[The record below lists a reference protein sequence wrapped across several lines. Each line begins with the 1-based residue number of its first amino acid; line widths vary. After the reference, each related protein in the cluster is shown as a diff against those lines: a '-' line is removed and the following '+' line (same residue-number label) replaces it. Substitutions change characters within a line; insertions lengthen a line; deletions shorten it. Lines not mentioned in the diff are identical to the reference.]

1 MDRGGNAPP
10 FLLQWFNMI
19 RMKNIFLA
27 CSLFLCTLAASNP
40 VETGHARA
48 SLITNLQDSQ
58 QESFYVG
65 VRLEMQ
71 EGWHTY
77 WENPGDSGSPFE
89 ANWITDQGIIVENVQ
104 WPTPVTI
111 PYPPLMTFGYEG
123 DVVFPFKIFR
133 AVDSNLTQINVELDF
148 LICADICIPERA
160 SLSLDLSSATPN
172 PLLDTAIAKLPTDF
186 MQTQSFID
194 GENLKT
200 RFQSTRAVE
209 TAYLFPRQDDLFVYM
224 PSQELVQLSEDTY
237 EISVPVLNTD
247 MGFFSGVL
255 SINGEGFQVE
265 EELQSVSNMSLWQAL
280 LFALIGGL
288 ILNLMPCVFPVISL
302 KVLSFVSMGGD
313 DNTKIRNHALSFVGG
328 VMSTFLSIATA
339 LIIIRS
345 TGSMIG
351 WGYQLQSPAVVGIL
365 TLIMLGIGLILLTNI
380 NFAAGLTT
388 MGSSVQSRNDYS
400 GSFFTGVLAVVV
412 ASPCTAPFMGAAIG
426 YALLQPSFATLPIF
440 LALGL
445 GFAGPYLILA
455 LKPEWI
461 SALPKPGAWME
472 TLKQFFAFP
481 MIATALWLMWV
492 FMVQTSG
499 DALILLLILGLM
511 LGIAIWMIATFKGR
525 WKWIGL
531 VVTLLVAV
539 QIFNTL
545 PENTNELEVDA
556 SAEKWSLAIESD
568 LQAQNQAYLIN
579 FTAAWCITC
588 QTNEKTA
595 FARDRVKEYLKDQG
609 ITYVK
614 ADWTNRNED
623 IAIGLAR
630 YERTGI
636 PLYIFWKPGMHGSKI
651 LPAVLTEDLLIK
663 SMQ

>member
-1 MDRGGNAPP
+1 
-10 FLLQWFNMI
+10 
-19 RMKNIFLA
+19 MKKFFLA
-27 CSLFLCTLAASNP
+27 CSLLFCTLAYSNP

-77 WENPGDSGSPFE
+77 WENPGDSGSPFD
-89 ANWITDQGIIVENVQ
+89 AQWNVDQGIIVENVE

-123 DVVFPFKIFR
+123 DVVFPFKVFR
-133 AVDSNLTQINVELDF
+133 AIDSNLSKINLEFDF
-148 LICADICIPERA
+148 LICADICIPEKA
-160 SLSLDLSSATPN
+160 SLSLDLS
-172 PLLDTAIAKLPTDF
+172 TALPDSLVDEAVKSLPADF
-186 MQTQSFID
+186 IQTQSVVEGD
-194 GENLKT
+194 HLKIK
-200 RFQSTRAVE
+200 FKSSQPVSN
-209 TAYLFPRQDDLFVYM
+209 AYLFPREDNLFAYT
-224 PSQELVQLSEDTY
+224 PTQKWNRLIEDTY
-237 EISVPVLNTD
+237 EIAVPILND
-247 MGFFSGVL
+247 EVGSFSGIL
-255 SINGEGFQVE
+255 RINDEGFQVK
-265 EELQSVSNMSLWQAL
+265 EELESAPSMSLWQAI

-302 KVLSFVSMGGD
+302 KVLSFVSMGGN

-328 VMSTFLSIATA
+328 VMSTFLSIAAA

-351 WGYQLQSPAVVGIL
+351 WGYQLQSPIVVGIL

-388 MGSSVQSRNDYS
+388 LGSSVQSRNDYS

-440 LALGL
+440 IALGL
-445 GFAGPYLILA
+445 GFAGPYLLLA
-455 LKPEWI
+455 LRPDWI

-499 DALILLLILGLM
+499 DALILLLILGLI
-511 LGIAIWMIATFKGR
+511 LAIAIWMIATFKGR
-525 WKWIGL
+525 WKWVGMLATFLAAI
-531 VVTLLVAV
+531 
-539 QIFNTL
+539 QMFNNL
-545 PENTNELEVDA
+545 PENTSELAADS
-556 SAEKWSLAIESD
+556 SAEQWSLAIESD
-568 LQAQNQAYLIN
+568 LQAQDQAYLIN

-595 FARDRVKEYLKDQG
+595 FARDKVKEYLKNQD

-636 PLYIFWKPGMHGSKI
+636 PLYIFWKPGMPGSKI
-651 LPAVLTEDLLIK
+651 LPAVLTEDILIK

>member
-1 MDRGGNAPP
+1 
-10 FLLQWFNMI
+10 
-19 RMKNIFLA
+19 MKKFFLA
-27 CSLFLCTLAASNP
+27 CSLLFCTLAYSNP

-58 QESFYVG
+58 QESFYIG

-89 ANWITDQGIIVENVQ
+89 AKWNIDQGFIIENVE

-123 DVVFPFKIFR
+123 DVVFPFKVFR
-133 AVDSNLTQINVELDF
+133 SLDSELSSISIDFDF
-148 LICADICIPERA
+148 LICADICIPEKA
-160 SLSLDLSSATPN
+160 SLTLDLS
-172 PLLDTAIAKLPTDF
+172 TAIPNSLVDAAVNSLPIDF
-186 MQTQSFID
+186 IQTQSFVEGD
-194 GENLKT
+194 HLKIK
-200 RFQSTRAVE
+200 FKSSQPVSK
-209 TAYLFPRQDDLFVYM
+209 AYFFPREDNLFAYTTT
-224 PSQELVQLSEDTY
+224 QKWDRLSEDTY
-237 EISVPVLNTD
+237 EIAVPILND
-247 MGFFSGVL
+247 EVGSFSGIL
-255 SINGEGFQVE
+255 RINDEGFQVK
-265 EELQSVSNMSLWQAL
+265 EELESAPSMSLWQAI

-302 KVLSFVSMGGD
+302 KVLSFVSMGGND
-313 DNTKIRNHALSFVGG
+313 DSKIRNHALSFVGG
-328 VMSTFLSIATA
+328 VMSTFLSIAAA

-351 WGYQLQSPAVVGIL
+351 WGYQLQSPIVVGIL

-388 MGSSVQSRNDYS
+388 LGSSVQSRNDYS

-445 GFAGPYLILA
+445 GFAGPYLLLA
-455 LKPEWI
+455 LRPDWI

-499 DALILLLILGLM
+499 DALILLLILGLI

-525 WKWIGL
+525 WKWVGMLATFLAAI
-531 VVTLLVAV
+531 
-539 QIFNTL
+539 QMFNNL
-545 PENTNELEVDA
+545 PENTSELAADSSSEQ
-556 SAEKWSLAIESD
+556 WSLTIESD
-568 LQAQNQAYLIN
+568 LQAQDQAYLIN

-595 FARDRVKEYLKDQG
+595 FARDKVKEYLKNQD

-636 PLYIFWKPGMHGSKI
+636 PLYIFWKPGMPGSKI
-651 LPAVLTEDLLIK
+651 LPAVLTEDILIK

>member
-1 MDRGGNAPP
+1 
-10 FLLQWFNMI
+10 
-19 RMKNIFLA
+19 MKKFFLA
-27 CSLFLCTLAASNP
+27 CSLLFCTLAYSNP

-77 WENPGDSGSPFE
+77 WENPGDSGSPFD
-89 ANWITDQGIIVENVQ
+89 AQWNVDQGIIVENVE

-123 DVVFPFKIFR
+123 DVVFPFKVFR
-133 AVDSNLTQINVELDF
+133 AIDSNLSKINLEFDF
-148 LICADICIPERA
+148 LICADICIPEKA
-160 SLSLDLSSATPN
+160 SLSLDLSSALPN
-172 PLLDTAIAKLPTDF
+172 SLVDEAVKNLPADF
-186 MQTQSFID
+186 IQTQSVVEGD
-194 GENLKT
+194 HLKIK
-200 RFQSTRAVE
+200 FKSSQPVSN
-209 TAYLFPRQDDLFVYM
+209 AYLFPREDNLFAYT
-224 PSQELVQLSEDTY
+224 PTQKWNRLSEDTY
-237 EISVPVLNTD
+237 EIAVPILND
-247 MGFFSGVL
+247 EVGSFSGIL
-255 SINGEGFQVE
+255 RINDEGFQVK
-265 EELQSVSNMSLWQAL
+265 EELESAPSMSLWQAI

-302 KVLSFVSMGGD
+302 KVLSFVSMGGN

-328 VMSTFLSIATA
+328 VMSTFLSIAAA

-351 WGYQLQSPAVVGIL
+351 WGYQLQSPIVVGIL

-388 MGSSVQSRNDYS
+388 LGSSVQSRNDYS

-440 LALGL
+440 VALGL
-445 GFAGPYLILA
+445 GFAGPYLLLA
-455 LKPEWI
+455 LRPDWI

-499 DALILLLILGLM
+499 DALILLLILGLI
-511 LGIAIWMIATFKGR
+511 LAIAIWMIATFKGR
-525 WKWIGL
+525 WKWVGMLATFLAAI
-531 VVTLLVAV
+531 
-539 QIFNTL
+539 QMFNNL
-545 PENTNELEVDA
+545 PENTSELAADS
-556 SAEKWSLAIESD
+556 SAEQWSLAIESD
-568 LQAQNQAYLIN
+568 LQAQDQAYLIN

-595 FARDRVKEYLKDQG
+595 FARDKVKEYLKNQD

-636 PLYIFWKPGMHGSKI
+636 PLYIFWKPGMPGSKI
-651 LPAVLTEDLLIK
+651 LPAVLTEDILIK

>member
-1 MDRGGNAPP
+1 
-10 FLLQWFNMI
+10 
-19 RMKNIFLA
+19 MKKIFLA

-65 VRLEMQ
+65 VRLQMQ
-71 EGWHTY
+71 DGWHTY
-77 WENPGDSGSPFE
+77 WENPGDSGSPFD
-89 ANWITDQGIIVENVQ
+89 ATWKVAQGVIVENVE
-104 WPTPVTI
+104 WPTPMTI

-123 DVVFPFKIFR
+123 DVVFPFKVFR
-133 AVDSNLTQINVELDF
+133 AIDSDLSSITVDFNF
-148 LICADICIPERA
+148 LICADICIPEKA
-160 SLSLDLSSATPN
+160 SLTLDLSSALPN
-172 PLLDTAIAKLPTDF
+172 FLVDEAIKNLPTDF
-186 MQTQSFID
+186 VQTQSVVEGD
-194 GENLKT
+194 NLKIT
-200 RFQSTRAVE
+200 FKSSQPINS
-209 TAYLFPRQDDLFVYM
+209 AYFFPRQDNLFTYT
-224 PSQELVQLSEDTY
+224 PTQQLISLGDNAY
-237 EISVPVLNTD
+237 EIIIPVLKD
-247 MGFFSGVL
+247 EVASFSGIL
-255 SINGEGFQVE
+255 SINGEGFQIE
-265 EELQSVSNMSLWQAL
+265 EKLKSSSSMSLWQAI

-313 DNTKIRNHALSFVGG
+313 DNSKIRNHALSFVGG
-328 VMSTFLSIATA
+328 VMSTFVSIATA

-345 TGSMIG
+345 SGSMIG
-351 WGYQLQSPAVVGIL
+351 WGYQLQSPVVVGIL

-388 MGSSVQSRNDYS
+388 LGSSVQSRNDYS

-445 GFAGPYLILA
+445 GFAGPYLLLA
-455 LKPEWI
+455 LKPDWI

-499 DALILLLILGLM
+499 DALILLLLLGLI

-525 WKWIGL
+525 WKWIGML
-531 VVTLLVAV
+531 ATILAAV
-539 QIFNTL
+539 QIFNNL
-545 PENTNELEVDA
+545 PENTNGLVADS
-556 SAEKWSLAIESD
+556 SAEQWSLALESD
-568 LQAQNQAYLIN
+568 LQAQDRAYLIN

-595 FARDRVKEYLKDQG
+595 FARDKVKEYLSNQN

-614 ADWTNRNED
+614 ADWTNRNEE
-623 IAIGLAR
+623 IAIGLAK

-636 PLYIFWKPGMHGSKI
+636 PLYIFWKPGMPESKI

>member
-1 MDRGGNAPP
+1 
-10 FLLQWFNMI
+10 
-19 RMKNIFLA
+19 MKKFFLA
-27 CSLFLCTLAASNP
+27 CSLLFCTLAYSNP

-77 WENPGDSGSPFE
+77 WENPGDSGSPFD
-89 ANWITDQGIIVENVQ
+89 AQWNVDQGIIVENVE

-123 DVVFPFKIFR
+123 DVVFPFKVFR
-133 AVDSNLTQINVELDF
+133 AIDSNLSKINLEFDF
-148 LICADICIPERA
+148 LICADICIPEKA
-160 SLSLDLSSATPN
+160 SLSLDLS
-172 PLLDTAIAKLPTDF
+172 TALPDSLVDEAVKSLPADF
-186 MQTQSFID
+186 IQTQSVVEGD
-194 GENLKT
+194 HLKIK
-200 RFQSTRAVE
+200 FKSSQPVSN
-209 TAYLFPRQDDLFVYM
+209 AYLFPREDNLFAYT
-224 PSQELVQLSEDTY
+224 PTQKWNRLSEDTY
-237 EISVPVLNTD
+237 EIAVPVLND
-247 MGFFSGVL
+247 EVGSFSGIL
-255 SINGEGFQVE
+255 RINDEGFQVK
-265 EELQSVSNMSLWQAL
+265 EELESAPSMSLWQAI

-302 KVLSFVSMGGD
+302 KVLSFVSMGGN
-313 DNTKIRNHALSFVGG
+313 DNSKIRNHALSFVGG
-328 VMSTFLSIATA
+328 VMSTFLSIAAA

-351 WGYQLQSPAVVGIL
+351 WGYQLQSPIVVGIL

-388 MGSSVQSRNDYS
+388 LGSSVQSRNDYS

-440 LALGL
+440 IALGL
-445 GFAGPYLILA
+445 GFAGPYLLLA
-455 LKPEWI
+455 LRPDWI

-499 DALILLLILGLM
+499 DALILLLILGLI
-511 LGIAIWMIATFKGR
+511 LAIAIWMIATFKGR
-525 WKWIGL
+525 WKWVGMLATFLAAI
-531 VVTLLVAV
+531 
-539 QIFNTL
+539 QMFNNL
-545 PENTNELEVDA
+545 PENTSELAADA
-556 SAEKWSLAIESD
+556 SAEQWSLAIESD
-568 LQAQNQAYLIN
+568 LQAQDQAYLIN

-595 FARDRVKEYLKDQG
+595 FARDKVKEYLKNQD

-636 PLYIFWKPGMHGSKI
+636 PLYIFWKPGMPGSKI
-651 LPAVLTEDLLIK
+651 LPAVLTEDILIK

>member
-1 MDRGGNAPP
+1 
-10 FLLQWFNMI
+10 
-19 RMKNIFLA
+19 MKKIFLA

-89 ANWITDQGIIVENVQ
+89 ARWSVDQGVIVENVE

-123 DVVFPFKIFR
+123 DVVFPFKVFR
-133 AVDSNLTQINVELDF
+133 AIDSGLSSISLDFDF
-148 LICADICIPERA
+148 LICADICIPEKA

-172 PLLDTAIAKLPTDF
+172 SLVDAAIAKLPTNFLD
-186 MQTQSFID
+186 TQSVVEGD
-194 GENLKT
+194 NLKI
-200 RFQSTRAVE
+200 RFKSSQPLTK
-209 TAYLFPRQDDLFVYM
+209 AYFFPRQDNFFAYTAT
-224 PSQELVQLSEDTY
+224 QELVSLGDDAY
-237 EISVPVLNTD
+237 ELAIPVLKD
-247 MGFFSGVL
+247 EIAYFSGIL
-255 SINGEGFQVE
+255 SIDDSGFQIE
-265 EELQSVSNMSLWQAL
+265 EELGSTAGMSLWQAI

-313 DNTKIRNHALSFVGG
+313 DNSKIRNHALSFVGG
-328 VMSTFLSIATA
+328 VMSTFLLIATA

-351 WGYQLQSPAVVGIL
+351 WGYQLQSPVVVGIL
-365 TLIMLGIGLILLTNI
+365 TLIMLGIGLVLLTNI
-380 NFAAGLTT
+380 NFASGLTT
-388 MGSSVQSRNDYS
+388 IGSSVQSRNDYS

-445 GFAGPYLILA
+445 GFAGPYLLLA

-481 MIATALWLMWV
+481 MIASALWLMWV
-492 FMVQTSG
+492 FMVQTSE
-499 DALILLLILGLM
+499 DALILLLILGLI

-525 WKWIGL
+525 WKWIGML
-531 VVTLLVAV
+531 VTLLASV
-539 QIFNTL
+539 QIFNNL
-545 PENTNELEVDA
+545 PENSNGMVADA
-556 SAEKWSLAIESD
+556 SAEQWSLNIESD

-595 FARDRVKEYLKDQG
+595 FARDKVKEYIKEQN
-609 ITYVK
+609 ITYIK
-614 ADWTNRNED
+614 ADWTNRNEE

-636 PLYIFWKPGMHGSKI
+636 PLYIFWKPGMPGSKI
-651 LPAVLTEDLLIK
+651 LPAVLTEDILLK

>member
-1 MDRGGNAPP
+1 MNH
-10 FLLQWFNMI
+10 
-19 RMKNIFLA
+19 MKHILLA
-27 CSLFLCTLAASNP
+27 CSLFFCTLAVSNP
-40 VETGHARA
+40 VDTGHARA
-48 SLITNLQDSQ
+48 SLITNLENSE
-58 QESFYVG
+58 QESFYIG
-65 VRLEMQ
+65 LRLEMQ

-77 WENPGDSGSPFE
+77 WENPGDSGSPFD
-89 ANWITDQGIIVENVQ
+89 AKWTVNKGAIVENVQ

-123 DVVFPFKIFR
+123 DVVFPFKVFR
-133 AVDSNLTQINVELDF
+133 SLDSELESISLEFDF
-148 LICADICIPERA
+148 LICADICIPESA
-160 SLSLDLSSATPN
+160 SLTLDLSSATPS
-172 PLLDTAIAKLPTDF
+172 PLVNEAVKNLPTDF
-186 MQTQSFID
+186 IRTTSQSD
-194 GENLKT
+194 QENLRVSFSFSKPIE
-200 RFQSTRAVE
+200 SV
-209 TAYLFPRQDDLFVYM
+209 YLFPKQEDLFVYM
-224 PSQELVQLSEDTY
+224 PAQKLVQLNEETY
-237 EISVPVLNTD
+237 ELTLPLLNSEVSS
-247 MGFFSGVL
+247 FSGIL

-265 EELQSVSNMSLWQAL
+265 EDLQSASGMSLWQAI

-313 DNTKIRNHALSFVGG
+313 DHVKIRNHALSFVGG

-351 WGYQLQSPAVVGIL
+351 WGYQLQSPVVVGIL
-365 TLIMLGIGLILLTNI
+365 TLIMLGIGLVLLTNI

-388 MGSSVQSRNDYS
+388 LGSGVQSRNNYS

-440 LALGL
+440 LALGF

-461 SALPKPGAWME
+461 SALPKPGAWMD

-499 DALILLLILGLM
+499 DALILLLVLSLILGT
-511 LGIAIWMIATFKGR
+511 AVWMIATFKGR
-525 WKWIGL
+525 WKWIGMIL
-531 VVTLLVAV
+531 TAIAAF
-539 QIFNTL
+539 QIFNNL
-545 PENTNELEVDA
+545 PESSNTMNQEE
-556 SAEKWSLAIESD
+556 SAERWSLAIESE
-568 LQAQNQAYLIN
+568 LQEQNQAYLIN

-595 FARDRVKEYLKDQG
+595 FARVGVKEYLAEQN

-614 ADWTNRNED
+614 ADWTNRNEE

-636 PLYIFWKPGMHGSKI
+636 PLYIFWKPGMNASKI

>member
-1 MDRGGNAPP
+1 
-10 FLLQWFNMI
+10 
-19 RMKNIFLA
+19 MKHILLA
-27 CSLFLCTLAASNP
+27 CSLFLCTLAVSNP
-40 VETGHARA
+40 EDTGHARA
-48 SLITNLQDSQ
+48 SLITNLKNSE

-65 VRLEMQ
+65 LRLEMQ

-77 WENPGDSGSPFE
+77 WENPGDSGSPFD
-89 ANWITDQGIIVENVQ
+89 AKWTVNKGVIVENVQ

-123 DVVFPFKIFR
+123 DVVFPFKVFR
-133 AVDSNLTQINVELDF
+133 SLDSELESISLELNF
-148 LICADICIPERA
+148 LICADICIPESA
-160 SLSLDLSSATPN
+160 SLTLDLSSATPS
-172 PLLDTAIAKLPTDF
+172 PLVNEAVKNLPTDF
-186 MQTQSFID
+186 IRTTSQSD
-194 GENLKT
+194 QENL
-200 RFQSTRAVE
+200 RVSFSFSE
-209 TAYLFPRQDDLFVYM
+209 PIESAYLFPKQEDLFVYM
-224 PSQELVQLSEDTY
+224 PAQKLAQLSEETY
-237 EISVPVLNTD
+237 GLTLPLLKSAVGT
-247 MGFFSGVL
+247 FSGIL

-265 EELQSVSNMSLWQAL
+265 EDLQPASGMSLWQAI

-313 DNTKIRNHALSFVGG
+313 DHVKIRNHALSFVGG

-351 WGYQLQSPAVVGIL
+351 WGYQLQSPVVVGIL
-365 TLIMLGIGLILLTNI
+365 TLIMLGIGLVLLTNI
-380 NFAAGLTT
+380 NFAAGMTT
-388 MGSSVQSRNDYS
+388 LGSGAQSRNDYS

-440 LALGL
+440 LALGF

-461 SALPKPGAWME
+461 SALPKPGAWMD

-499 DALILLLILGLM
+499 DALILLLVLSLILG
-511 LGIAIWMIATFKGR
+511 AAVWMIAIFKGR
-525 WKWIGL
+525 WKWIGMIL
-531 VVTLLVAV
+531 TAIATF
-539 QIFNTL
+539 QIFNNL
-545 PENTNELEVDA
+545 PESSNTMNQDK
-556 SAEKWSLAIESD
+556 SAERWSLAIESE
-568 LQAQNQAYLIN
+568 LQEQNQAYLIN

-595 FARDRVKEYLKDQG
+595 FARVGVKEYLAEQN

-614 ADWTNRNED
+614 ADWTNRNEE

-636 PLYIFWKPGMHGSKI
+636 PLYIFWKPGMNASKI

>member
-1 MDRGGNAPP
+1 
-10 FLLQWFNMI
+10 
-19 RMKNIFLA
+19 MKHILLA
-27 CSLFLCTLAASNP
+27 CSLFLCTLAVSNP
-40 VETGHARA
+40 EDTGHARA
-48 SLITNLQDSQ
+48 SLITNLKNSE

-65 VRLEMQ
+65 LRLEMQ

-77 WENPGDSGSPFE
+77 WENPGDSGSPFDAKWTVNE
-89 ANWITDQGIIVENVQ
+89 GIIVENVQ

-123 DVVFPFKIFR
+123 DVVFPFKVFR
-133 AVDSNLTQINVELDF
+133 SLDSKLESISLEFDF
-148 LICADICIPERA
+148 LICADICIPESA
-160 SLSLDLSSATPN
+160 SLTLDLSSATPS
-172 PLLDTAIAKLPTDF
+172 PLVNEAVKNLPTDF
-186 MQTQSFID
+186 IRTTSQSD
-194 GENLKT
+194 QENL
-200 RFQSTRAVE
+200 RVSFSFSE
-209 TAYLFPRQDDLFVYM
+209 PIESAYLFPKQEDLFVYM
-224 PSQELVQLSEDTY
+224 PAQKLAQLNEETY
-237 EISVPVLNTD
+237 ELTLPLLNSEV
-247 MGFFSGVL
+247 GGFSGIL

-265 EELQSVSNMSLWQAL
+265 EDLQPASGMSLWQAI

-313 DNTKIRNHALSFVGG
+313 DHVKIRNHALSFVGG

-351 WGYQLQSPAVVGIL
+351 WGYQLQSPVVVGIL
-365 TLIMLGIGLILLTNI
+365 TLIMLGIGLVLLTNI
-380 NFAAGLTT
+380 NFAAGMTT
-388 MGSSVQSRNDYS
+388 LGSGAQSRNDYS

-440 LALGL
+440 LALGF

-461 SALPKPGAWME
+461 SALPKPGAWMD

-499 DALILLLILGLM
+499 DALILLLVLSLILG
-511 LGIAIWMIATFKGR
+511 AAVWMIAIFKGR
-525 WKWIGL
+525 WKWIGMIL
-531 VVTLLVAV
+531 TAIAAF
-539 QIFNTL
+539 QIFNNL
-545 PENTNELEVDA
+545 PESSNTMNQDK
-556 SAEKWSLAIESD
+556 SAERWSLAIESE
-568 LQAQNQAYLIN
+568 LQEQNQAYLIN

-595 FARDRVKEYLKDQG
+595 FARVGVKEYLAEQN

-614 ADWTNRNED
+614 ADWTNRNEE

-636 PLYIFWKPGMHGSKI
+636 PLYIFWKPGMNASKI

>member
-1 MDRGGNAPP
+1 
-10 FLLQWFNMI
+10 
-19 RMKNIFLA
+19 MKNIFLA
-27 CSLFLCTLAASNP
+27 CSLFLSILAASNP
-40 VETGHARA
+40 VETGHAKA

-58 QESFYVG
+58 QESFYIG

-77 WENPGDSGSPFE
+77 WENPGDSGSPFDATWE
-89 ANWITDQGIIVENVQ
+89 VAQGVIVENVE
-104 WPTPVTI
+104 WPTPITI

-123 DVVFPFKIFR
+123 DVVFPFKVFR
-133 AVDSNLTQINVELDF
+133 AIDSDLSSITVDFNF
-148 LICADICIPERA
+148 LICADICIPEKA
-160 SLSLDLSSATPN
+160 SLTLDLSSAIPN
-172 PLLDTAIAKLPTDF
+172 FLVDEAIKNLPTDF
-186 MQTQSFID
+186 VQTQSVVEGD
-194 GENLKT
+194 NLKIT
-200 RFQSTRAVE
+200 FNSSQPINS
-209 TAYLFPRQDDLFVYM
+209 AYFFPRQDNLFAYA
-224 PSQELVQLSEDTY
+224 PTQQLISLGDNAY
-237 EISVPVLNTD
+237 EIAIPVLSNEVD
-247 MGFFSGVL
+247 SFSGIL
-255 SINGEGFQVE
+255 SINGEGFQIKE
-265 EELQSVSNMSLWQAL
+265 KFKSSSSMSLWQAI

-313 DNTKIRNHALSFVGG
+313 DNRKIRNHALSFVGG

-345 TGSMIG
+345 SGSMIG
-351 WGYQLQSPAVVGIL
+351 WGYQLQSPVVVGIL

-388 MGSSVQSRNDYS
+388 LGSSVQSRNDYS

-445 GFAGPYLILA
+445 GFAGPYLLLA
-455 LKPEWI
+455 LKPDWI

-499 DALILLLILGLM
+499 DALILLLLLGLI

-525 WKWIGL
+525 WKWIGML
-531 VVTLLVAV
+531 ATILAAA
-539 QIFNTL
+539 QIFNNL
-545 PENTNELEVDA
+545 PENTNGLVTDS
-556 SAEKWSLAIESD
+556 SAEQWSLAIESD
-568 LQAQNQAYLIN
+568 LQAQDRAYLIN

-595 FARDRVKEYLKDQG
+595 FARDKVKEYLSDQN

-614 ADWTNRNED
+614 ADWTNRNEE

-636 PLYIFWKPGMHGSKI
+636 PLYIFWKPGMLESKI

>member
-1 MDRGGNAPP
+1 
-10 FLLQWFNMI
+10 
-19 RMKNIFLA
+19 MKNIFLA
-27 CSLFLCTLAASNP
+27 CSLFLSILATSNP
-40 VETGHARA
+40 VETGHAKA

-58 QESFYVG
+58 QESFYIG

-77 WENPGDSGSPFE
+77 WENPGDSGSPFDATWE
-89 ANWITDQGIIVENVQ
+89 VAEGVIVENVE
-104 WPTPVTI
+104 WPTPITI

-123 DVVFPFKIFR
+123 DVVFPFKVFR
-133 AVDSNLTQINVELDF
+133 AIDSDLSSITVDFNF
-148 LICADICIPERA
+148 LICADICIPEKA
-160 SLSLDLSSATPN
+160 SLTLDLSSAIPN
-172 PLLDTAIAKLPTDF
+172 FLVDEAIKNLPTDF
-186 MQTQSFID
+186 VQTQSVVEGD
-194 GENLKT
+194 NLKIT
-200 RFQSTRAVE
+200 FNSSQPINS
-209 TAYLFPRQDDLFVYM
+209 AYFFPRQDNLFAYA
-224 PSQELVQLSEDTY
+224 PTQQLISLGDNAY
-237 EISVPVLNTD
+237 EIAIPVLSNEVD
-247 MGFFSGVL
+247 SFSGIL
-255 SINGEGFQVE
+255 SINGEGFQIE
-265 EELQSVSNMSLWQAL
+265 EKFKSSSSMSLWQAI

-313 DNTKIRNHALSFVGG
+313 DNRKIRNHALSFVGG

-345 TGSMIG
+345 SGSMIG
-351 WGYQLQSPAVVGIL
+351 WGYQLQSPVVVGIL

-388 MGSSVQSRNDYS
+388 LGSSVQSRNDYS

-445 GFAGPYLILA
+445 GFAGPYLLLA
-455 LKPEWI
+455 LKPDWI

-499 DALILLLILGLM
+499 DALILLLLLGLI

-525 WKWIGL
+525 WKWIGML
-531 VVTLLVAV
+531 ATILAAA
-539 QIFNTL
+539 QIFNNL
-545 PENTNELEVDA
+545 PENTNGLVADS
-556 SAEKWSLAIESD
+556 SAEQWSLAIESD
-568 LQAQNQAYLIN
+568 LQAQDRAYLIN

-595 FARDRVKEYLKDQG
+595 FARDKVKEYLSDQN

-614 ADWTNRNED
+614 ADWTNRNEE

-636 PLYIFWKPGMHGSKI
+636 PLYIFWKPGMLESKI

>member
-1 MDRGGNAPP
+1 
-10 FLLQWFNMI
+10 
-19 RMKNIFLA
+19 MKNIFLA
-27 CSLFLCTLAASNP
+27 CSLFLSILAASNP
-40 VETGHARA
+40 VETGHAKA

-58 QESFYVG
+58 QESFYIG

-77 WENPGDSGSPFE
+77 WENPGDSGSPFDATWE
-89 ANWITDQGIIVENVQ
+89 VAQGVIVENVE
-104 WPTPVTI
+104 WPTPITI

-123 DVVFPFKIFR
+123 DVVFPFKVFR
-133 AVDSNLTQINVELDF
+133 AIDSDLSSITVDFNF
-148 LICADICIPERA
+148 LICADICIPEKA
-160 SLSLDLSSATPN
+160 SLTLDLSSAIPN
-172 PLLDTAIAKLPTDF
+172 FLVDEAIKNLPTDF
-186 MQTQSFID
+186 VQTQSVVEGD
-194 GENLKT
+194 NLKIT
-200 RFQSTRAVE
+200 FNSSQPINS
-209 TAYLFPRQDDLFVYM
+209 AYFFPRQDNLFAYA
-224 PSQELVQLSEDTY
+224 PTQQLISLEDNAY
-237 EISVPVLNTD
+237 EIAIPVLND
-247 MGFFSGVL
+247 EVDSFSGIL
-255 SINGEGFQVE
+255 SINGEGFQIKE
-265 EELQSVSNMSLWQAL
+265 KFKSSSSMSLWQAI

-313 DNTKIRNHALSFVGG
+313 DNRKIRNHALSFVGG

-345 TGSMIG
+345 SGSMIG
-351 WGYQLQSPAVVGIL
+351 WGYQLQSPVVVGIL

-388 MGSSVQSRNDYS
+388 LGSSVQSRNDYS

-445 GFAGPYLILA
+445 GFAGPYLLLA
-455 LKPEWI
+455 LKPDWI

-499 DALILLLILGLM
+499 DALILLLLLGLI

-525 WKWIGL
+525 WKWIGIL
-531 VVTLLVAV
+531 ATILAAV
-539 QIFNTL
+539 QIFNNL
-545 PENTNELEVDA
+545 PENTNGLVTDS
-556 SAEKWSLAIESD
+556 SAEQWSLAIESD
-568 LQAQNQAYLIN
+568 LQAQDRAYLIN

-595 FARDRVKEYLKDQG
+595 FARDKVKEYLSDQN

-614 ADWTNRNED
+614 ADWTNRNEE

-636 PLYIFWKPGMHGSKI
+636 PLYIFWKPGMLESKI

>member
-1 MDRGGNAPP
+1 
-10 FLLQWFNMI
+10 
-19 RMKNIFLA
+19 MKNIFLA
-27 CSLFLCTLAASNP
+27 CSLFLSILAASNP
-40 VETGHARA
+40 VETGHAKA

-58 QESFYVG
+58 QESFYIG

-77 WENPGDSGSPFE
+77 WENPGDSGSPFDATWE
-89 ANWITDQGIIVENVQ
+89 VAEGVIVENVE
-104 WPTPVTI
+104 WPTPITI

-123 DVVFPFKIFR
+123 DVVFPFKVFR
-133 AVDSNLTQINVELDF
+133 AIDSDLSSITVDFNF
-148 LICADICIPERA
+148 LICADICIPEKA
-160 SLSLDLSSATPN
+160 SLTLDLSSAIPN
-172 PLLDTAIAKLPTDF
+172 FLVDEAIKNLPTDF
-186 MQTQSFID
+186 VQTQSVVEGD
-194 GENLKT
+194 NLKIT
-200 RFQSTRAVE
+200 FNSSQPINS
-209 TAYLFPRQDDLFVYM
+209 AYFFPRQDNLFAYA
-224 PSQELVQLSEDTY
+224 PTQQLISLGDNAY
-237 EISVPVLNTD
+237 EIAIPVLSNEVD
-247 MGFFSGVL
+247 SFSGIL
-255 SINGEGFQVE
+255 SINGEGFQIE
-265 EELQSVSNMSLWQAL
+265 EKFKSSSSMSLWQAI

-313 DNTKIRNHALSFVGG
+313 DNRKIRNHALSFVGG

-345 TGSMIG
+345 SGSMIG
-351 WGYQLQSPAVVGIL
+351 WGYQLQSPVVVGIL

-388 MGSSVQSRNDYS
+388 LGSSVQSRNDYS

-445 GFAGPYLILA
+445 GFAGPYLLLA
-455 LKPEWI
+455 LKPDWI

-499 DALILLLILGLM
+499 DALILLLLLGLI

-525 WKWIGL
+525 WKWIGML
-531 VVTLLVAV
+531 ATILAAA
-539 QIFNTL
+539 QIFNNL
-545 PENTNELEVDA
+545 PENTNGLVADS
-556 SAEKWSLAIESD
+556 SAEQWSLAIESD
-568 LQAQNQAYLIN
+568 LQAQDRAYLIN

-595 FARDRVKEYLKDQG
+595 FARDKVKEYLSDQK

-614 ADWTNRNED
+614 ADWTNRNEE

-636 PLYIFWKPGMHGSKI
+636 PLYIFWKPGMLESKI

>member
-1 MDRGGNAPP
+1 
-10 FLLQWFNMI
+10 
-19 RMKNIFLA
+19 MKNIFLA
-27 CSLFLCTLAASNP
+27 CSLFLSILAASNP
-40 VETGHARA
+40 VETGHAKA

-58 QESFYVG
+58 QESFYIG

-77 WENPGDSGSPFE
+77 WENPGDSGSPFDATWE
-89 ANWITDQGIIVENVQ
+89 VAQGVIVENVE
-104 WPTPVTI
+104 WPTPITI

-123 DVVFPFKIFR
+123 DVVFPFKVFR
-133 AVDSNLTQINVELDF
+133 AIDSDLSSITVDFNF
-148 LICADICIPERA
+148 LICADICIPEKA
-160 SLSLDLSSATPN
+160 SLTLDLSSAIPN
-172 PLLDTAIAKLPTDF
+172 FLVDEAIKNLPTDF
-186 MQTQSFID
+186 VQTQSVVEGD
-194 GENLKT
+194 NLKIT
-200 RFQSTRAVE
+200 FNSSQPINS
-209 TAYLFPRQDDLFVYM
+209 AYFFPRQDNLFAYA
-224 PSQELVQLSEDTY
+224 PTQQLISLGDNAY
-237 EISVPVLNTD
+237 EIAIPVLSNEVD
-247 MGFFSGVL
+247 SFSGIL
-255 SINGEGFQVE
+255 SINGEGFQIE
-265 EELQSVSNMSLWQAL
+265 EKFKSSSSMSLWQAI

-313 DNTKIRNHALSFVGG
+313 DNRKIRNHALSFVGG

-345 TGSMIG
+345 SGSMIG
-351 WGYQLQSPAVVGIL
+351 WGYQLQSPVVVGIL

-388 MGSSVQSRNDYS
+388 LGSSVQSRNDYS

-445 GFAGPYLILA
+445 GFAGPYLLLA
-455 LKPEWI
+455 LKPDWI

-499 DALILLLILGLM
+499 DALILLLLLGLI

-525 WKWIGL
+525 WKWIGIL
-531 VVTLLVAV
+531 ATILAAV
-539 QIFNTL
+539 QIFNNL
-545 PENTNELEVDA
+545 PENTNGLVTDS
-556 SAEKWSLAIESD
+556 SAEQWSLAIESD
-568 LQAQNQAYLIN
+568 LQAQDRAYLIN

-595 FARDRVKEYLKDQG
+595 FARDKVKEYLSDQN

-614 ADWTNRNED
+614 ADWTNRNEE

-636 PLYIFWKPGMHGSKI
+636 PLYIFWKPGMLESKI

>member
-1 MDRGGNAPP
+1 
-10 FLLQWFNMI
+10 
-19 RMKNIFLA
+19 MKHMKHIFLA
-27 CSLFLCTLAASNP
+27 CSLFLCIIAASNP
-40 VETGHARA
+40 VETGHAKA
-48 SLITNLQDSQ
+48 SLITNLENSQ

-65 VRLEMQ
+65 IRLEMQ

-77 WENPGDSGSPFE
+77 WENPGDSGSPFDASWSVDE
-89 ANWITDQGIIVENVQ
+89 GIIVEKVQ

-123 DVVFPFKIFR
+123 DVVFPFKVFR
-133 AVDSNLTQINVELDF
+133 SLDSKLESISLQLDF
-148 LICADICIPERA
+148 LICADICIPESA
-160 SLSLDLSSATPN
+160 SLTLDLSSATPN
-172 PLLDTAIAKLPTDF
+172 VLLNQAIKDLPINF
-186 MQTQSFID
+186 IQTKSTSDQ
-194 GENLKT
+194 ENLKVT
-200 RFQSTRAVE
+200 FQYSE
-209 TAYLFPRQDDLFVYM
+209 PIESAYLFPRQDRSFVYM
-224 PSQELVQLSEDTY
+224 PSQKLGQLNDKTY
-237 EISVPVLNTD
+237 ELSLPLVDSDVN
-247 MGFFSGVL
+247 FFSGIL
-255 SINGEGFQVE
+255 SINGKGFQVE
-265 EELQSVSNMSLWQAL
+265 EDLQSSSGMSLWQAI

-313 DNTKIRNHALSFVGG
+313 DHAKIRNHALSFVGG

-351 WGYQLQSPAVVGIL
+351 WGYQLQSPVVVGIL
-365 TLIMLGIGLILLTNI
+365 TLIMLGIGLVLLTNI

-388 MGSSVQSRNDYS
+388 LGSSAQSRNDYS

-461 SALPKPGAWME
+461 SALPKPGAWMD

-499 DALILLLILGLM
+499 DALILLLILSLI
-511 LGIAIWMIATFKGR
+511 LGAAVWMIATFKGR
-525 WKWIGL
+525 WKWIGMIL
-531 VVTLLVAV
+531 TTIAAF
-539 QIFNTL
+539 QIFSNL
-545 PENTNELEVDA
+545 PESSTLAMEDK
-556 SAEKWSLAIESD
+556 SAESWNLAIESE
-568 LQAQNQAYLIN
+568 LQEQNQAYLIN

-595 FARDRVKEYLKDQG
+595 FSREGVKKYLAEQN
-609 ITYVK
+609 IMYVK

>member
-1 MDRGGNAPP
+1 
-10 FLLQWFNMI
+10 
-19 RMKNIFLA
+19 MKKFFLA
-27 CSLFLCTLAASNP
+27 CSLLFCTLAYSNP

-77 WENPGDSGSPFE
+77 WENPGDSGSPFD
-89 ANWITDQGIIVENVQ
+89 AQWNVDQGIIVENVE

-123 DVVFPFKIFR
+123 DVVFPFKVFR
-133 AVDSNLTQINVELDF
+133 AIDSNLSKINLEFDF
-148 LICADICIPERA
+148 LICADICIPEKA
-160 SLSLDLSSATPN
+160 SLSLDLS
-172 PLLDTAIAKLPTDF
+172 TALPDSLVDEAVKSLPADF
-186 MQTQSFID
+186 IQTQSVVEGD
-194 GENLKT
+194 HLKIK
-200 RFQSTRAVE
+200 FKSSQPVSN
-209 TAYLFPRQDDLFVYM
+209 AYLFPREDNLFAYT
-224 PSQELVQLSEDTY
+224 PTQKWNRLSEDTY
-237 EISVPVLNTD
+237 EIAVPILND
-247 MGFFSGVL
+247 EVGSFSGIL
-255 SINGEGFQVE
+255 RINDEGFQVK
-265 EELQSVSNMSLWQAL
+265 EELESAPSMSLWQAI

-302 KVLSFVSMGGD
+302 KVLSFVSMGGN

-328 VMSTFLSIATA
+328 VMSTFLSIAAA

-351 WGYQLQSPAVVGIL
+351 WGYQLQSPIVVGIL

-388 MGSSVQSRNDYS
+388 LGSSVQSRNDYS

-440 LALGL
+440 VALGL
-445 GFAGPYLILA
+445 GFAGPYLLLA
-455 LKPEWI
+455 LRPDWI

-499 DALILLLILGLM
+499 DALILLLILGLI
-511 LGIAIWMIATFKGR
+511 LAIAIWMIATFKGR
-525 WKWIGL
+525 WKWVGMLATFLAAI
-531 VVTLLVAV
+531 
-539 QIFNTL
+539 QMFNNL
-545 PENTNELEVDA
+545 PENTSELAADS
-556 SAEKWSLAIESD
+556 SAEQWSLAIESD
-568 LQAQNQAYLIN
+568 LQAQDQAYLIN

-595 FARDRVKEYLKDQG
+595 FARDKVKEYLKNQD

-636 PLYIFWKPGMHGSKI
+636 PLYIFWKPGMPGSKI
-651 LPAVLTEDLLIK
+651 LPAVLTEDILIK
-663 SMQ
+663 SIQ